1 MSTAE
6 LSATKRALA
15 AIQALQNKIDGM
27 ERERRE
33 PIAVVGMSCRFPGGA
48 DTPQKYWEML
58 CAGRD
63 AICEV
68 PPQRW
73 AIDDFYDPDPDAP
86 GKTYTRCGGF
96 LSDVDRFD
104 PQVFGISPREA
115 ASIDPQQRLVLELA
129 WEAFENANIPI
140 DSVYNSRTGVF
151 VGISNPEYSAHLIWS
166 GDPTRINAYSGT
178 GGSLGVAAGR
188 LSYTLGLTGPS
199 LIVDTACSSSLVT
212 THLACQ
218 SLRARECDMAL
229 SSGVNLI
236 YGPETF
242 INFSKAHMLS
252 PDGRCKTF
260 DAAADGY
267 ARGEG
272 GGLVVLKRLSDAQ
285 RDGDKIL
292 AVIRGSA
299 VNQDGPSGG
308 LTVPNG
314 PSQTKVIRQALEAGG
329 VAPAQVGYVE
339 AHGTGTALGDP
350 IELRALGSAYGTGR
364 DADRPLRV
372 ASVKTNFG
380 HLESAAGIAGLIKA
394 ILVVQHGQVPPHLH
408 FKQPSP
414 HIPWAELPLAVP
426 TSLQPWVD
434 AERFAGVSSFS
445 FSGTNA
451 HIVVGNVTGLTPQP
465 VAPHAAARGARWQLL
480 PLSAKDDAALS
491 ALAAAWRER
500 LTDSSWENDPA
511 QWSAL
516 SRSAVEGRSAWSFR
530 MAVAAHS
537 PGGMAQRLTLGDA
550 PRARAV
556 AGGGGKVAFLFTGQG
571 SQYHRMAHE
580 LYLESEVFRSA
591 LDECDALLR
600 PRLGA
605 SLIEL
610 IYGDGDPEALNATA
624 ITQPVL
630 FAIEYATMRLWQSF
644 GVRPDA
650 MLGHSVGEYAAACVA
665 GVFSLEDAIGL
676 IAERGRLMQTLC
688 APGAMVS
695 VPLSEAETLNVI
707 RPWSG
712 EVAVATLN
720 GPRNVVVSTN
730 PLAASALAEGLLA
743 SGVDARALRV
753 SHAFHS
759 PMMAPML
766 APFAATAQQIK
777 FHAPS
782 LPIYSTLTG
791 KLAREEFARAD
802 YWVRHVEAPVRFAEG
817 MRALLDDGYRIFVEV
832 GPKPTL
838 CALGREIAASLGSDV
853 ADACVWLPSLRAGK
867 PSWGTL
873 FESLGNLWVRGA
885 EVNWH
890 AVNGDGP
897 RHASLPNYPFQRRSC
912 WIDWIGSHVKPVAQ
926 SAIKVDAHPLLGA
939 RLNSPA
945 LDKNTTVFTAELSP
959 DSAGLLA

>member
-73 AIDDFYDPDPDAP
+73 NIDAFYDPDPDAP

-96 LSDVDRFD
+96 LPDVDRFD

-151 VGISNPEYSAHLIWS
+151 VGVSNPEYSAHLIWS

-308 LTVPNG
+308 LTVP
-314 PSQTKVIRQALEAGG
+314 
-329 VAPAQVGYVE
+329 
-339 AHGTGTALGDP
+339 
-350 IELRALGSAYGTGR
+350 SANHR
-364 DADRPLRV
+364 
-372 ASVKTNFG
+372 N
-380 HLESAAGIAGLIKA
+380 
-394 ILVVQHGQVPPHLH
+394 
-408 FKQPSP
+408 
-414 HIPWAELPLAVP
+414 
-426 TSLQPWVD
+426 
-434 AERFAGVSSFS
+434 
-445 FSGTNA
+445 
-451 HIVVGNVTGLTPQP
+451 
-465 VAPHAAARGARWQLL
+465 
-480 PLSAKDDAALS
+480 
-491 ALAAAWRER
+491 
-500 LTDSSWENDPA
+500 
-511 QWSAL
+511 
-516 SRSAVEGRSAWSFR
+516 
-530 MAVAAHS
+530 VAAND
-537 PGGMAQRLTLGDA
+537 R
-550 PRARAV
+550 
-556 AGGGGKVAFLFTGQG
+556 
-571 SQYHRMAHE
+571 
-580 LYLESEVFRSA
+580 
-591 LDECDALLR
+591 
-600 PRLGA
+600 
-605 SLIEL
+605 
-610 IYGDGDPEALNATA
+610 
-624 ITQPVL
+624 
-630 FAIEYATMRLWQSF
+630 
-644 GVRPDA
+644 
-650 MLGHSVGEYAAACVA
+650 
-665 GVFSLEDAIGL
+665 
-676 IAERGRLMQTLC
+676 
-688 APGAMVS
+688 
-695 VPLSEAETLNVI
+695 
-707 RPWSG
+707 
-712 EVAVATLN
+712 
-720 GPRNVVVSTN
+720 
-730 PLAASALAEGLLA
+730 
-743 SGVDARALRV
+743 
-753 SHAFHS
+753 
-759 PMMAPML
+759 
-766 APFAATAQQIK
+766 
-777 FHAPS
+777 
-782 LPIYSTLTG
+782 
-791 KLAREEFARAD
+791 
-802 YWVRHVEAPVRFAEG
+802 
-817 MRALLDDGYRIFVEV
+817 
-832 GPKPTL
+832 
-838 CALGREIAASLGSDV
+838 
-853 ADACVWLPSLRAGK
+853 
-867 PSWGTL
+867 
-873 FESLGNLWVRGA
+873 
-885 EVNWH
+885 
-890 AVNGDGP
+890 
-897 RHASLPNYPFQRRSC
+897 
-912 WIDWIGSHVKPVAQ
+912 
-926 SAIKVDAHPLLGA
+926 
-939 RLNSPA
+939 
-945 LDKNTTVFTAELSP
+945 
-959 DSAGLLA
+959 